1 MRYCRLLFSDADRFD
16 GKSNTGPPRETS
28 LSDSDKN
35 SFNPA
40 FATVTTLFFMWG
52 FITASIDPLVP
63 SVRAVFSLSYTESM
77 LTQFAFFLAYGV
89 VSLPAAFVLEKLGY
103 ARTILISLGVM
114 LAGCLLMPVTTHL
127 NAYWFV
133 LIALFVI
140 AAGIT
145 QLQVAA
151 NPLAAKL
158 GKPQGSHFRL
168 TLSQTFNSLGTVIA
182 PIIGS
187 YLILRGGVFEGAV
200 SAATRDVTL
209 RNVDTQFI
217 AIAVILVLLL
227 LFLWRRRGLLHV
239 PYETEDAN
247 ASPLAAFASRWALFG
262 GLAIFLY
269 VGAEVSIG
277 GILINFLHQPKIMD
291 VSYEQAGRLLGL
303 YWGGAMAGR
312 ALGSAVL
319 IRAPADR
326 VLAAA
331 AIVALLLCLVVTQQS
346 GLDTLIFGAMAG
358 GRIAGVAAL
367 AIGFF
372 NSIMFPTIFTLT
384 LERSTAPAPST
395 SGLLCMAIVGG
406 AVLPVVTGYTADH
419 VGLAAAFFV
428 PFVSYV
434 CIAIFALAG
443 ARRSEQIAATPNSA

>member
-1 MRYCRLLFSDADRFD
+1 MSDLNKSRL
-16 GKSNTGPPRETS
+16 
-28 LSDSDKN
+28 
-35 SFNPA
+35 NPA

-52 FITASIDPLVP
+52 FVTASIDPLVP
-63 SVRAVFSLSYTESM
+63 SVKAVFSLTYAESM

-89 VSLPAAFVLEKLGY
+89 ISLPAALVLEKFGY
-103 ARTILISLGVM
+103 ARTILFALGAM
-114 LAGCLLMPVTTHL
+114 LAGCLLMPVATHF

-140 AAGIT
+140 AGGIT

-151 NPLAAKL
+151 NPLAALL
-158 GKPQGSHFRL
+158 GPPKGSHFRL

-200 SAATRDVTL
+200 SAASRDVTL

-217 AIAVILVLLL
+217 AIAVILVLLG
-227 LFLWRRRGLLHV
+227 LFLWRLRRLLHV
-239 PYETEDAN
+239 PQEMDDTN
-247 ASPLAAFASRWALFG
+247 ASPFAAFASRWALFG

-277 GILINFLHQPKIMD
+277 SIMINFLHAPSIMN
-291 VSYEQAGRLLGL
+291 VSFAEAGRLLSF
-303 YWGGAMAGR
+303 YWGGAMVGR

-319 IRAPADR
+319 IRVPADR

-331 AIVALLLCLVVTQQS
+331 AVVAMLLCLVVTQQS
-346 GLDTLIFGAMAG
+346 GLVTLLFGGVKAG
-358 GRIAGVAAL
+358 QVAGIA
-367 AIGFF
+367 AIAVGFF

-384 LERSTAPAPST
+384 MERSDAPTPST

-406 AVLPVVTGYTADH
+406 AILPVITGYTADH
-419 VGLAAAFFV
+419 AGLTLAFFV
-428 PFVSYV
+428 PLVSYI
-434 CIAIFALAG
+434 CIALFALAG
-443 ARRSEQIAATPNSA
+443 ASRRPKIENAPISA

>member
-1 MRYCRLLFSDADRFD
+1 MSDLNKGR
-16 GKSNTGPPRETS
+16 
-28 LSDSDKN
+28 
-35 SFNPA
+35 FNPA

-52 FITASIDPLVP
+52 FVTASIDPLVP
-63 SVRAVFSLSYTESM
+63 SVKAVFSLTYAESM

-89 VSLPAAFVLEKLGY
+89 ISLPAAFVLEKVGY
-103 ARTILISLGVM
+103 ARTILFALAAM
-114 LAGCLLMPVTTHL
+114 LAGCLLMPVATHF

-133 LIALFVI
+133 LVALFVI
-140 AAGIT
+140 AGGIT

-151 NPLAAKL
+151 NPLAALL
-158 GKPQGSHFRL
+158 GPPKGSHFRL

-187 YLILRGGVFEGAV
+187 YLILRGGVFEGAI
-200 SAATRDVTL
+200 SAASRDVTL

-217 AIAVILVLLL
+217 AIAVILVLLG
-227 LFLWRRRGLLHV
+227 LFLWRLRRLLHV
-239 PYETEDAN
+239 PHEMDDAN
-247 ASPLAAFASRWALFG
+247 ASPFAAFASRWALFG

-277 GILINFLHQPKIMD
+277 SIMINFLHAPAIMN
-291 VSYEQAGRLLGL
+291 VSFAEAGRLLSF
-303 YWGGAMAGR
+303 YWGGAMVGR

-319 IRAPADR
+319 IRVRADR

-331 AIVALLLCLVVTQQS
+331 AVVAMLLCLVVTQQS
-346 GLDTLIFGAMAG
+346 GLVTLMLGGVTAG
-358 GRIAGVAAL
+358 QVAGFAAI

-384 LERSTAPAPST
+384 LERSSAPTPST

-406 AVLPVVTGYTADH
+406 AVLPVITGYTADH
-419 VGLAAAFFV
+419 AGLTLAFFV
-428 PFVSYV
+428 PLVSYV

-443 ARRSEQIAATPNSA
+443 ASRPAQIETPPVSV

>member
-1 MRYCRLLFSDADRFD
+1 
-16 GKSNTGPPRETS
+16 
-28 LSDSDKN
+28 LSDLNKGR
-35 SFNPA
+35 FNPA

-52 FITASIDPLVP
+52 FVTASIDPLVP
-63 SVRAVFSLSYTESM
+63 SVKAVFSLTYAESM

-89 VSLPAAFVLEKLGY
+89 ISLPAAFVLEKVGY
-103 ARTILISLGVM
+103 ARTILFALAAM
-114 LAGCLLMPVTTHL
+114 LAGCLLMPVATHF

-133 LIALFVI
+133 LVALFVI
-140 AAGIT
+140 AGGIT

-151 NPLAAKL
+151 NPLAALL
-158 GKPQGSHFRL
+158 GPPKGSHFRL

-187 YLILRGGVFEGAV
+187 YLILRGGVFEGAI
-200 SAATRDVTL
+200 SAASRDVTL

-217 AIAVILVLLL
+217 AIAVILVLLG
-227 LFLWRRRGLLHV
+227 LFLWRLRRLLHV
-239 PYETEDAN
+239 PHEMDDAN
-247 ASPLAAFASRWALFG
+247 ASPFAAFASRWALFG

-277 GILINFLHQPKIMD
+277 SIMINFLHAPAIMN
-291 VSYEQAGRLLGL
+291 VSFAEAGRLLSF
-303 YWGGAMAGR
+303 YWGGAMVGR

-319 IRAPADR
+319 IRVRADR

-331 AIVALLLCLVVTQQS
+331 AVVAMLLCLVVTQQS
-346 GLDTLIFGAMAG
+346 GLVTLLFGGVTAG
-358 GRIAGVAAL
+358 QVAGIAAI

-384 LERSTAPAPST
+384 LERSSAPTPST

-406 AVLPVVTGYTADH
+406 AVLPVITGYTADH
-419 VGLAAAFFV
+419 AGLTLAFFV
-428 PFVSYV
+428 PLVSYV

-443 ARRSEQIAATPNSA
+443 ASRPAQIETPPVSV

>member
-1 MRYCRLLFSDADRFD
+1 MSDLNKGR
-16 GKSNTGPPRETS
+16 
-28 LSDSDKN
+28 
-35 SFNPA
+35 FNPA

-52 FITASIDPLVP
+52 FVTASIDPLVP
-63 SVRAVFSLSYTESM
+63 SVKAVFSLTYAESM

-89 VSLPAAFVLEKLGY
+89 ISLPAAFVLEKVGY
-103 ARTILISLGVM
+103 ARTILFALAAM
-114 LAGCLLMPVTTHL
+114 LAGCLLMPVATHF

-133 LIALFVI
+133 LVALFVI
-140 AAGIT
+140 AGGIT

-151 NPLAAKL
+151 NPLAALL
-158 GKPQGSHFRL
+158 GPPKGSHFRL

-187 YLILRGGVFEGAV
+187 YLILRGGVFEGAI
-200 SAATRDVTL
+200 SAASRDVTL

-217 AIAVILVLLL
+217 AIAVILVLLG
-227 LFLWRRRGLLHV
+227 LFLWRLRRLLHV
-239 PYETEDAN
+239 PHEMDDAN
-247 ASPLAAFASRWALFG
+247 ASPFAAFASRWALFG

-277 GILINFLHQPKIMD
+277 SIMINFLHAPAIMN
-291 VSYEQAGRLLGL
+291 VSFAEAGRLLSF
-303 YWGGAMAGR
+303 YWGGAMVGR

-319 IRAPADR
+319 IRVRADR

-331 AIVALLLCLVVTQQS
+331 AVVAMLLCLVVTQQS
-346 GLDTLIFGAMAG
+346 GLVTLMFGGVTAG
-358 GRIAGVAAL
+358 QVAGFAAI

-384 LERSTAPAPST
+384 LERSSAPTPST

-406 AVLPVVTGYTADH
+406 AVLPVITGYTADH
-419 VGLAAAFFV
+419 AGLTLAFFV
-428 PFVSYV
+428 PLVSYV

-443 ARRSEQIAATPNSA
+443 ASRPAQIETAPVSA

>member
-1 MRYCRLLFSDADRFD
+1 MSDLNKGR
-16 GKSNTGPPRETS
+16 
-28 LSDSDKN
+28 
-35 SFNPA
+35 FNPA

-52 FITASIDPLVP
+52 FVTASIDPLVP
-63 SVRAVFSLSYTESM
+63 SVKAVFSLTYAESM

-89 VSLPAAFVLEKLGY
+89 ISLPAAFVLEKVGY
-103 ARTILISLGVM
+103 ARTILFALAAM
-114 LAGCLLMPVTTHL
+114 LAGCLLMPVATHF

-133 LIALFVI
+133 LVALFVI
-140 AAGIT
+140 AGGIT

-151 NPLAAKL
+151 NPLAALL
-158 GKPQGSHFRL
+158 GPPKGSHFRL

-187 YLILRGGVFEGAV
+187 YLILRGGVFEGAI
-200 SAATRDVTL
+200 SAASRDVTL

-217 AIAVILVLLL
+217 AIAVILVLLG
-227 LFLWRRRGLLHV
+227 LFLWRLRRLLHV
-239 PYETEDAN
+239 PHEMDDAN
-247 ASPLAAFASRWALFG
+247 ASPFAAFASRWALFG

-277 GILINFLHQPKIMD
+277 SIMINFLHAPAIMN
-291 VSYEQAGRLLGL
+291 VSFAEAGRLLSF
-303 YWGGAMAGR
+303 YWGGAMVGR

-319 IRAPADR
+319 IRVRADR

-331 AIVALLLCLVVTQQS
+331 AVVAMLLCLVVTQQS
-346 GLDTLIFGAMAG
+346 GLVTLLFGGVTAG
-358 GRIAGVAAL
+358 QVAGIAAI

-384 LERSTAPAPST
+384 LERSSAPTPST

-406 AVLPVVTGYTADH
+406 AVLPVITGYTADH
-419 VGLAAAFFV
+419 AGLTLAFFV
-428 PFVSYV
+428 PLVSYV

-443 ARRSEQIAATPNSA
+443 ASRPAQIETPPVSV

>member
-1 MRYCRLLFSDADRFD
+1 M
-16 GKSNTGPPRETS
+16 S
-28 LSDSDKN
+28 LSDSNK
-35 SFNPA
+35 SGFNPA

-52 FITASIDPLVP
+52 FVTASIDPLVP
-63 SVRAVFSLSYTESM
+63 SVKAVFSLSYAESM

-89 VSLPAAFVLEKLGY
+89 LSLPAAFILEKLGY
-103 ARTILISLGVM
+103 ARTILLSLAAM
-114 LAGCLLMPVTTHL
+114 LAGCLLMPVATHF

-140 AAGIT
+140 AGGIT

-151 NPLAAKL
+151 NPLAALL
-158 GKPQGSHFRL
+158 GPPKGSHFRL

-182 PIIGS
+182 PIVGS
-187 YLILRGGVFEGAV
+187 YLILHDGVFQGEVNAV
-200 SAATRDVTL
+200 SRDVTL
-209 RNVDTQFI
+209 RHVDTQFI
-217 AIAVILVLLL
+217 AIAVILVLLG
-227 LFLWRRRGLLHV
+227 LFLWRLRRLLHV
-239 PYETEDAN
+239 PHEMDDAN
-247 ASPLAAFASRWALFG
+247 ASPFAAFASRWALFG

-269 VGAEVSIG
+269 VGAEVFIGSIM
-277 GILINFLHQPKIMD
+277 ISFLPHPAIMN
-291 VSYEQAGRLLGL
+291 VSYETASQLLSF
-303 YWGGAMAGR
+303 YWGGAMVGR

-331 AIVALLLCLVVTQQS
+331 AIVAVLLCLVVTQQS
-346 GLDTLIFGAMAG
+346 GLVTSAFGSVTAG
-358 GRIAGVAAL
+358 QIAGIAAI

-384 LERSTAPAPST
+384 LERSTAPTPST

-406 AVLPVVTGYTADH
+406 AVLPVITGYTADH
-419 VGLAAAFFV
+419 AGLTLAFFV
-428 PFVSYV
+428 PLVSYV

-443 ARRSEQIAATPNSA
+443 ASRPAKAEIAPTSA

>member
-1 MRYCRLLFSDADRFD
+1 
-16 GKSNTGPPRETS
+16 
-28 LSDSDKN
+28 LSDSN
-35 SFNPA
+35 SGRFNPA

-52 FITASIDPLVP
+52 FVTASIDPLVP
-63 SVRAVFSLSYTESM
+63 SVRAVFSLSYAESM

-89 VSLPAAFVLEKLGY
+89 VSLPAAVILEKLGY
-103 ARTILISLGVM
+103 AHTILLAVGAM
-114 LAGCLLMPVTTHL
+114 LVGCLLMPVATHL

-133 LIALFVI
+133 LAALFVI

-151 NPLAAKL
+151 NPLAAML
-158 GKPQGSHFRL
+158 GKPEGSHFRL
-168 TLSQTFNSLGTVIA
+168 TLSQTFNSLGTVLA

-187 YLILRGGVFEGAV
+187 YLILRGGVFKGAV
-200 SAATRDVTL
+200 NAASRDVTL
-209 RNVDTQFI
+209 RSVDTQFI
-217 AIAVILVLLL
+217 AIAVILVLLG
-227 LFLWRRRGLLHV
+227 LFLWRLRRLLHV
-239 PYETEDAN
+239 PHELDDAN
-247 ASPLAAFASRWALFG
+247 ASPFAAFFSRWALFG

-277 GILINFLHQPKIMD
+277 SIMINFLHQPSILD
-291 VSYEQAGRLLGL
+291 VSYETAGRLLSL
-303 YWGGAMAGR
+303 YWGGAMVGR

-331 AIVALLLCLVVTQQS
+331 AIVALLLCFVVTQES
-346 GLDTLIFGAMAG
+346 SLVTPIFGGMAA

-367 AIGFF
+367 AVGFF

-384 LERSTAPAPST
+384 LERSTAPTPST

-406 AVLPVVTGYTADH
+406 AVLPVLTGYAADH
-419 VGLAAAFFV
+419 IGLATAFFV
-428 PFVSYV
+428 PLASYV

-443 ARRSEQIAATPNSA
+443 ARRSTRLATPPVST

>member
-1 MRYCRLLFSDADRFD
+1 MSDLNKGR
-16 GKSNTGPPRETS
+16 
-28 LSDSDKN
+28 
-35 SFNPA
+35 FNPA

-52 FITASIDPLVP
+52 FVTASIDPLVP
-63 SVRAVFSLSYTESM
+63 SVKAVFSLTYAESM

-89 VSLPAAFVLEKLGY
+89 ISLPAAFVLEKVGY
-103 ARTILISLGVM
+103 ARTILFALAAM
-114 LAGCLLMPVTTHL
+114 LAGCLLMPVATHFS
-127 NAYWFV
+127 AYWFV
-133 LIALFVI
+133 LVALFVI
-140 AAGIT
+140 AGGIT

-151 NPLAAKL
+151 NPLAALL
-158 GKPQGSHFRL
+158 GPPKGSHFRL

-187 YLILRGGVFEGAV
+187 YLILRGGVFEGAI
-200 SAATRDVTL
+200 SAASRDVTL

-217 AIAVILVLLL
+217 AIAVILVLLG
-227 LFLWRRRGLLHV
+227 LFLWRLRRLLHV
-239 PYETEDAN
+239 PHEMDDAN
-247 ASPLAAFASRWALFG
+247 ASPFAAFASRWALFG

-277 GILINFLHQPKIMD
+277 SIMINFLHAPAIMN
-291 VSYEQAGRLLGL
+291 VSFAEAGRLLSF
-303 YWGGAMAGR
+303 YWGGAMVGR

-319 IRAPADR
+319 IRVRADR

-331 AIVALLLCLVVTQQS
+331 AVVAMLLCLVVTQQS
-346 GLDTLIFGAMAG
+346 GLVTLLFGGVTAG
-358 GRIAGVAAL
+358 QVAGIAAI

-384 LERSTAPAPST
+384 LERSSAPTPST

-406 AVLPVVTGYTADH
+406 AVLPVITGYTADH
-419 VGLAAAFFV
+419 AGLTLAFFV
-428 PFVSYV
+428 PLVSYV

-443 ARRSEQIAATPNSA
+443 ASRPAQIETAPVSA